1 MACAHKGT
9 CKYDCTDHIHTH
21 EDRVMF
27 YFIFL
32 QNLLMV
38 FFSSRVKAGPHRI
51 FRPFSFNSASISL
64 GFSRTLVSLGYYLML
79 KHLMSPLGPSN
90 IYLIFF
96 MRMQSTQKGGI
107 TCVFLLLLHLRH
119 IELCPAGWSHAK
131 RQSDHV
137 SKPSGWLGL
146 YKTPA
151 FLVLG
156 WKCG

>member
-51 FRPFSFNSASISL
+51 LRPFSVDSAFISL
-64 GFSRTLVSLGYYLML
+64 GFSRTLVSLGYYLMR
-79 KHLMSPLGPSN
+79 KHLMPPLGPSS
-90 IYLIFF
+90 IYPIFF
-96 MRMQSTQKGGI
+96 MRMHNTQRGGI

-131 RQSDHV
+131 RRSDHV

-151 FLVLG
+151 FLVLD